1 MQLEPRAPRRRTPIG
16 LTPLIDVV
24 FILLL
29 FFLLASHF
37 ESWRALSVDATQ
49 TALAE
54 TEDADVPSLSVRLQ
68 VDGRVDL
75 GDAVLGPEALMER
88 LRDSLR
94 QRPELRVLIRPDA
107 EVDLQTLVS
116 LMDRILAVGVTEV
129 SLE

>member
-37 ESWRALSVDATQ
+37 ESWRVLPVDATQ
-49 TALAE
+49 TAPAE
-54 TEDADVPSLSVRLQ
+54 TEDAQRPSLSVRLQ
-68 VDGRVDL
+68 ADGRVDL
-75 GDAVLGPEALMER
+75 GDAVLGPDAFVER
-88 LRDSLR
+88 LRDDFR